1 MTVQEIYNL
10 VDTLAPFDTQDEFDN
25 SGLLVGSRAQEVTGI
40 LLAMDTTE
48 DVIREALEKGANLI
62 ITHHPLM
69 FTARKRMT
77 DEDFEG
83 RLIRRLIREDL
94 SLIAAHTC
102 LDKAPGGINDTLAAL
117 CGLTDVEGEDYIRV
131 GNLPSPV
138 SADTLARELSARLGD
153 TVRRMG
159 PADAVVHRL
168 GLCSGSGSG
177 EWEKA
182 ALLGCD
188 AFLSGEV
195 KHHHALDMADNGIVA
210 LEGGHYATEVAG
222 IFALGDALQN
232 AIDKIEL
239 KKRVFKS
246 SRKAYSFPPQP

>member
-1 MTVQEIYNL
+1 MTVKQILEL
-10 VDTLAPFDTQDEFDN
+10 VDHLAPFDTQDEYDN
-25 SGLLVGSRAQEVTGI
+25 CGLLVGSPAQEVTGI
-40 LLAMDTTE
+40 LFALDVTE
-48 DVIREALEKGANLI
+48 GVIREAVEKGASLI

-69 FTARKRMT
+69 FTPRKRVT
-77 DEDFEG
+77 DEDYEG
-83 RLIRRLIREDL
+83 RIICLLIRANL

-102 LDKAPGGINDTLAAL
+102 LDKAPGGINDTLASQ
-117 CGLTDVEGEDYIRV
+117 CGLTEVEGEEFIRV
-131 GNLPSPV
+131 GNLPEPMT
-138 SADTLARELSARLGD
+138 AAALAEELSKRLGD
-153 TVRRMG
+153 TVRCMG
-159 PADAVVHRL
+159 PEDAVIRRV

-195 KHHHALDMADNGIVA
+195 KHHHALAMADRGIVA
-210 LEGGHYATEVAG
+210 LEGGHFATEAAG
-222 IFALGDALQN
+222 IFALADALQN

-246 SRKAYSFPPQP
+246 AQKAYSFPPQP